1 MLDFT
6 PNDSGPE
13 PVLIDAI
20 YELIVDVGD
29 LPAALEALRACLD
42 VDCLHLLW
50 TERGD
55 ETVLGVAKR
64 GPQVP
69 VVQASQRIDGPIHEN
84 GRRLVLR
91 LSGSEVQ
98 SERTEMVMQI
108 LNHIDRAVTLAARIG
123 SNEAMRQ
130 LDSDLLGRLCIGTV
144 FLNARGQMVSATGMA
159 KSILGTGDGL
169 RMRNGTVTATCAMS
183 DRSLQAAIR
192 AALASPCDGESELLR
207 VYQTEADRAL
217 GIVVQPIT
225 PTARNGG
232 IACALVI
239 RDSDR
244 PAAPGLD
251 LLRGLFDL
259 TPAEAGLTRILA
271 MGHTLD
277 EAAADLSI
285 SRNTARAHLR
295 AIFSKCGINRQTEL
309 VRLVLSSV
317 AMLQAPELS
326 RAA

>member
-6 PNDSGPE
+6 STAAGPE
-13 PVLIDAI
+13 PALIDWI
-20 YELIVDVGD
+20 YKTIVDEGD
-29 LPAALEALRACLD
+29 LPAAIERLRADLG
-42 VDCLHLLW
+42 LNSLQLSQM
-50 TERGD
+50 ERGD
-55 ETVLGVAKR
+55 ETVLCCAGTPLTAAVAR
-64 GPQVP
+64 D
-69 VVQASQRIDGPIHEN
+69 AHSLDGPINEN
-84 GRRLVLR
+84 GRRLVLQYTGTTDQTENAAV
-91 LSGSEVQ
+91 LSQVLS
-98 SERTEMVMQI
+98 
-108 LNHIDRAVTLAARIG
+108 HIDRAVTLAARID
-123 SNEAMRQ
+123 SSEVMRKMG
-130 LDSDLLGRLCIGTV
+130 SDLLGRLCIGTI
-144 FLNARGQMVSATGMA
+144 FLDAKGQMVSATGSASSMLA
-159 KSILGTGDGL
+159 ASDGL
-169 RMRNGTVTATCAMS
+169 RLRGGAVAATCAFS
-183 DRSLQAAIR
+183 DRALQSAIR
-192 AALASPCDGESELLR
+192 TALAHPDGGNSELLR
-207 VYQTEADRAL
+207 LNQSEADRAL
-217 GIVVQPIT
+217 GLVVQPV
-225 PTARNGG
+225 PRTARKGA

-244 PAAPGLD
+244 PSAPGLD

-317 AMLQAPELS
+317 AMLQDDMP